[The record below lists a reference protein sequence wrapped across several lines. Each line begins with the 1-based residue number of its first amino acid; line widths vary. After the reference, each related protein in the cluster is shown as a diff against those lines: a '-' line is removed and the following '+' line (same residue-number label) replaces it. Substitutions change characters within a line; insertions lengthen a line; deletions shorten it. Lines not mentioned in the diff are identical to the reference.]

1 MTTPKC
7 SACGKPL
14 TSWDEKHAAEDC
26 AIYRFSVALAER
38 LGRDPDDLEA
48 QVRQAL
54 QEAGLKGL
62 PGLRPAAF
70 RYTGRVYVRPLGR
83 GFVLP
88 DLEGEPQ
95 LVHVVPEGD
104 YEAVFVFYRP
114 GE

>member
-38 LGRDPDDLEA
+38 LGRDPDDLEV
-48 QVRQAL
+48 QVRQAMA
-54 QEAGLKGL
+54 EVDGL
-62 PGLRPAAF
+62 PELRPAVF
-70 RYTGRVYVRPLGR
+70 RYRGRVYVRPVMR
-83 GFVLP
+83 GFVLL